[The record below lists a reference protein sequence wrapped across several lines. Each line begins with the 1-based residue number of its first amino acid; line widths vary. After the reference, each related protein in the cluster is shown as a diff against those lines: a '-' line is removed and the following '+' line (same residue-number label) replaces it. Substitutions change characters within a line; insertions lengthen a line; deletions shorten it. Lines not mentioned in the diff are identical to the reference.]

1 MAFPLVDTRRQR
13 FNNFKLDCKL
23 KVVVLI
29 QSQNGSCKNT
39 IYRGFCHRELISV
52 KVKNFVLFIKK
63 LSGKTYVCPEAATGG
78 VLQKKVFLQIRKIHR
93 KTPVLEILLVADLFY
108 WKTSCKYHY
117 QVSFI
122 FCL

>member
-23 KVVVLI
+23 KVVVFI

-39 IYRGFCHRELISV
+39 IYRDFCHRELIST

-63 LSGKTYVCPEAATGG
+63 LSGKTCVCPEAATGG
-78 VLQKKVFLQIRKIHR
+78 VLQKKVFLQNSQNSQGN
-93 KTPVLEILLVADLFY
+93 TCA
-108 WKTSCKYHY
+108 
-117 QVSFI
+117 
-122 FCL
+122 